1 MAATGVLADHVT
13 RGRYPRK
20 HAIHIP
26 RDLPIMAL
34 QKDAGEDFAM
44 RLRRLRYRAWH
55 RGTKEMD
62 LLLGP
67 YADARLEVMDGGE
80 LDRFETLLEE
90 LDTDLLAWL
99 MGQEPAPADADHD
112 LLADLLRFRT
122 AK

>member
-1 MAATGVLADHVT
+1 
-13 RGRYPRK
+13 
-20 HAIHIP
+20 
-26 RDLPIMAL
+26 MAL
-34 QKDAGEDFAM
+34 QKDAGEELSM

-67 YADARLEVMDGGE
+67 YADARLGDMEVAE

-90 LDTDLLAWL
+90 ADTDLLKWL
-99 MGQEPAPADADHD
+99 MGQEPTPADADAD
-112 LLADLLRFRT
+112 LLADLLKFRT

>member
-1 MAATGVLADHVT
+1 
-13 RGRYPRK
+13 
-20 HAIHIP
+20 
-26 RDLPIMAL
+26 MAL
-34 QKDAGEDFAM
+34 QKDAGEDSAI

-62 LLLGP
+62 LMLGP
-67 YADARLEVMDGGE
+67 YADARLEGMDLAE

-99 MGQEPAPADADHD
+99 MGQEPTPADADAE
-112 LLADLLRFRT
+112 LLADLLKFRT

>member
-1 MAATGVLADHVT
+1 
-13 RGRYPRK
+13 
-20 HAIHIP
+20 
-26 RDLPIMAL
+26 MAL
-34 QKDAGEDFAM
+34 QKDAGEDSAM

-67 YADARLEVMDGGE
+67 YADARLELMNGAE

-90 LDTDLLAWL
+90 VDTDLQAWL
-99 MGQEPAPADADHD
+99 MGQEPVPQDADHE
-112 LLADLLRFRT
+112 LLADLLKFRT

>member
-1 MAATGVLADHVT
+1 
-13 RGRYPRK
+13 
-20 HAIHIP
+20 
-26 RDLPIMAL
+26 MAL
-34 QKDAGEDFAM
+34 QKDAGEDSAM

-67 YADARLEVMDGGE
+67 YADARLELMNGAE

-90 LDTDLLAWL
+90 ADTDLQAWL
-99 MGQEPAPADADHD
+99 MGQEPAPQDADHE
-112 LLADLLRFRT
+112 LLADLLKFRT

>member
-1 MAATGVLADHVT
+1 
-13 RGRYPRK
+13 
-20 HAIHIP
+20 
-26 RDLPIMAL
+26 MAL
-34 QKDAGEDFAM
+34 QKDAGEELSM

-67 YADARLEVMDGGE
+67 YADARLGQMEVAE

-90 LDTDLLAWL
+90 ADTDLLKWL
-99 MGQEPAPADADHD
+99 MGQEPTPPDADAE
-112 LLADLLRFRT
+112 LLADLLKFRT

>member
-1 MAATGVLADHVT
+1 
-13 RGRYPRK
+13 
-20 HAIHIP
+20 
-26 RDLPIMAL
+26 MAL
-34 QKDAGEDFAM
+34 QEDAGEELAM

-67 YADARLEVMDGGE
+67 YADARLDGMAPSE

-90 LDTDLLAWL
+90 ADTDLLKWL
-99 MGQEPAPADADHD
+99 VGQEPAPADADHE

-122 AK
+122 SR

>member
-1 MAATGVLADHVT
+1 
-13 RGRYPRK
+13 
-20 HAIHIP
+20 
-26 RDLPIMAL
+26 MAL
-34 QKDAGEDFAM
+34 QKDAGEQLSM

-67 YADARLEVMDGGE
+67 YADARLGAMEVAE

-90 LDTDLLAWL
+90 ADTDLLKWL
-99 MGQEPAPADADHD
+99 MGQEPTPADADAE
-112 LLADLLRFRT
+112 LLADLLKFRT

>member
-1 MAATGVLADHVT
+1 
-13 RGRYPRK
+13 
-20 HAIHIP
+20 
-26 RDLPIMAL
+26 MAL
-34 QKDAGEDFAM
+34 QKDAGEDSAM

-62 LLLGP
+62 LMLGP
-67 YADARLEVMDGGE
+67 YADARLATMDGAE

-99 MGQEPAPADADHD
+99 MGQEPAPQDADHD
-112 LLADLLRFRT
+112 LLADLIKFRT

>member
-1 MAATGVLADHVT
+1 
-13 RGRYPRK
+13 
-20 HAIHIP
+20 
-26 RDLPIMAL
+26 MAL
-34 QKDAGEDFAM
+34 QKDAGEELSM

>member
-1 MAATGVLADHVT
+1 
-13 RGRYPRK
+13 
-20 HAIHIP
+20 
-26 RDLPIMAL
+26 MAL
-34 QKDAGEDFAM
+34 QKVAGEQLAM
-44 RLRRLRYRAWH
+44 RLRRIRYRAWH

-67 YADARLEVMDGGE
+67 YADARLEAMEVAE

-90 LDTDLLAWL
+90 ADTDLLKWL
-99 MGQEPAPADADHD
+99 MGQEPTPADADAE

>member
-1 MAATGVLADHVT
+1 
-13 RGRYPRK
+13 
-20 HAIHIP
+20 
-26 RDLPIMAL
+26 MAL
-34 QKDAGEDFAM
+34 QKDAGEDSAM

-67 YADARLEVMDGGE
+67 YADARLAAMDGAE
-80 LDRFETLLEE
+80 LDRFEILLEE

-99 MGQEPAPADADHD
+99 MGQEPAPQDADHD